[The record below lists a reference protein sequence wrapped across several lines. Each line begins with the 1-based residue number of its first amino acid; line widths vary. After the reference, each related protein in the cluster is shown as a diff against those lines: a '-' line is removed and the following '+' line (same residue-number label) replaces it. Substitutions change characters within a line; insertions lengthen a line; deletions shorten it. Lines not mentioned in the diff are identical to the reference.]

1 MNFYT
6 YIYLDPRKKG
16 PFTYREYTFEYEPFY
31 VGKGKGD
38 QWKVHLRESRIK
50 FLDDINLNSK
60 QKTLIEMIKFDKVE
74 PIILKVKEGL
84 TEREAFGLEILL
96 ISLIGRLDKKTGP
109 LTNLTEGGEGIS
121 GWIPSEQTK
130 QKLRISKT
138 GKNNPQ
144 FGKRRTEKE
153 KEILSQKLTGRIL
166 SQETKDK
173 ISKGNKG
180 KKMSEESKKK
190 ISKSNKNPS
199 NKTRQKMSESA
210 KNKNPISEKT
220 RQKLKESTIQQWRDE
235 TTRSKIISS
244 LRGRICS
251 EVTKKKISKKHKNK
265 ILSQETKDK
274 ISKSLKGRPSSFK
287 GKTMSK
293 EAIEKIRLKKIG
305 TKDSDEVK
313 KKKSIAIKKWWKK
326 RREINAS
333 NI

>member
-1 MNFYT
+1 MDKFYT

-16 PFTYREYTFEYEPFY
+16 PFTYGEYTFNYEPFY
-31 VGKGKGD
+31 VGKGSANRLNE
-38 QWKVHLRESRIK
+38 HLKEINNK
-50 FLDDINLNSK
+50 FLDDFGLTLK
-60 QKTLIEMIKFDKVE
+60 QKILIEMIKFDKVD

-84 TEREAFGLEILL
+84 NEKEAFNLEILL

-121 GWIPSEQTK
+121 GWLASKETRRKMSNYHKGKHHLEETK
-130 QKLRISKT
+130 KKIRDSNK
-138 GKNNPQ
+138 GK
-144 FGKRRTEKE
+144 
-153 KEILSQKLTGRIL
+153 KLTGRIL